1 MTFYTAASVLA
12 VVAAV
17 LLDLLVWRTG
27 LLRSKVFWATYGIV
41 LFFQFIVN
49 GILTGLGIVQY
60 NPAVILGLRVVYAPV
75 EDIGFGFA
83 LVTIVLCRWVKLG
96 RRAQRGGVKGSS
108 TKGSSTKGS
117 VKPVLPAAGPDD
129 A

>member
-1 MTFYTAASVLA
+1 MTFYTAAALLA
-12 VVAAV
+12 VAVAV

-27 LLRSKVFWATYGIV
+27 LLRTRLFWATYAIV

-60 NPAVILGLRVVYAPV
+60 DPAVILGVRVVYAPI

-96 RRAQRGGVKGSS
+96 LKGTSAGPGRGGSS
-108 TKGSSTKGS
+108 RSASHRDDG
-117 VKPVLPAAGPDD
+117 PAAQPAPDG
-129 A
+129 